1 MKRESFLQ
9 VKWES
14 VSQVEEILQLPFVSI
29 QFPFSVSAEV
39 WVIEPP
45 PPTTSTWFLQ
55 RSHSYHTHI
64 LAVLGALRREPVET
78 SSILDMFVVGVK
90 EQPPDNT
97 RSLGLPACRNIIK

>member
-39 WVIEPP
+39 WVIDPP
-45 PPTTSTWFLQ
+45 PPPPLDSCSAPIPTT
-55 RSHSYHTHI
+55 
-64 LAVLGALRREPVET
+64 PT
-78 SSILDMFVVGVK
+78 SLLFWGHFEES
-90 EQPPDNT
+90 Q
-97 RSLGLPACRNIIK
+97 